1 MPTSE
6 NTRLALLASRLAVAV
21 AVTLIVAKAVAWSLT
36 DSVAILA
43 SLADSSMDAL
53 VSFVNLLALRYAL
66 SPADKDHRFGHG
78 KAESIAAIAQA
89 AFILGSSLILVFH
102 CIERITASEHREV
115 SHSDAGIVV
124 MLFSI
129 VLTAV
134 LVIVQGVAVKRSGSA
149 VIQADR
155 LHYVSDLLTNF
166 SVLVALCLT
175 RYGFMQADI
184 IIGLAVAG
192 YLCFGAVRI
201 GYPALQMLMDHELPE
216 TLSHAFVEIAR
227 SHPAVVGVHDIR
239 TRQSGMTYV
248 VQLHLEMDP
257 ATSLERAHTI
267 SDEVEEMI
275 ATQYPNTDIIIHQDP
290 AGLHERRHTL
300 EHAH

>member
-1 MPTSE
+1 MPTFEHS
-6 NTRLALLASRLAVAV
+6 RLALLAGRLAVAV
-21 AVTLIVAKAVAWSLT
+21 AVILIIAKAVAWSLT

-43 SLADSSMDAL
+43 SFADSSMDAL
-53 VSFVNLLALRYAL
+53 VSIVNLLALRYAL

-102 CIERITASEHREV
+102 CIERITSPEHPQV

-124 MLFSI
+124 MLFSM

-134 LVIVQGVAVKRSGSA
+134 LVMVQGVAVKRSGSA

-166 SVLVALCLT
+166 SVVVALSLT
-175 RYGFMQADI
+175 RYGFMEADI

-216 TLSHAFVEIAR
+216 TLSHAFIEIAR
-227 SHPAVVGVHDIR
+227 SHPAVLGVHDIR

-300 EHAH
+300 EPAH